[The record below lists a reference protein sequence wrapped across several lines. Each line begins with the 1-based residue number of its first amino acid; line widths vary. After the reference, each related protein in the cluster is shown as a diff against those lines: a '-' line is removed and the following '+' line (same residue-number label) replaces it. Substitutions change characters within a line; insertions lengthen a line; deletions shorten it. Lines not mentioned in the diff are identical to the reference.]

1 MKDAGLN
8 TVEAA
13 QAAGIDRITL
23 QRWIAAKKVKAPKPV
38 IRNGRAVRLW
48 LPADIEH
55 LRETKAKIHRKG
67 RGRKP
72 KEK

>member
-1 MKDAGLN
+1 VELIT

-13 QAAGIDRITL
+13 AAVGVDRITL
-23 QRWIAAKKVKAPKPV
+23 QRWIASKRVKAPQLV

-48 LPADIEH
+48 SSADIER
-55 LRETKAKIHRKG
+55 LQKVKTKIHRKG

-72 KEK
+72 KSK

>member
-1 MKDAGLN
+1 MKNEGLN
-8 TVEAA
+8 TQKAALAVE
-13 QAAGIDRITL
+13 IDRITL
-23 QRWIAAKKVKAPKPV
+23 QRWIADQKVKAPKPV

>member
-1 MKDAGLN
+1 MRDEGLN
-8 TVEAA
+8 TQEAA
-13 QAAGIDRITL
+13 LAVGLDRITL

-48 LPADIEH
+48 LPSDIER

>member
-1 MKDAGLN
+1 MTDEGLN
-8 TVEAA
+8 TE
-13 QAAGIDRITL
+13 QAALAIGIDRITL
-23 QRWIAAKKVKAPKPV
+23 QRWIAAKKVEAPKPV

-67 RGRKP
+67 RGRKR